1 MTSPT
6 RLLLAAALLLA
17 AIPVQAQ
24 DQTKKTKSEKKKE
37 KSDTTPPKPGKVSEF
52 WKGTA
57 PLEITL
63 TVNLKKIRGDRDK
76 AQAPWESATFS
87 YVDSGKTVTVPARVK
102 SRGISRLKICSLFP
116 PVWVDFASSDTK
128 KLLLD
133 HLNRFKL
140 VTPCKPP
147 NPFEKYTIEEYNLYR
162 VYGLLTP
169 IGHLAR
175 LMHMT
180 VVDSASGKPDFNRYV
195 FALEDPDEMASRL
208 GGKIFKAQG
217 AVASDMNTR
226 QTALVGMI
234 EYLLGNTDFSIYALH
249 NVELVQ
255 LNGDVFPV
263 VYDFD
268 QAGVIAPPYAIP
280 DQKLGIRS
288 VKDRVYRGLCVSP
301 DTVKS
306 VITEMLSKQSAILG
320 LYEDDVGKLI
330 GNPGVPE
337 SKRWFNDVFDEL
349 KDQRFVKNEILGK
362 CRDVR

>member
-1 MTSPT
+1 MQSPA

-17 AIPVQAQ
+17 ALPVQAQ
-24 DQTKKTKSEKKKE
+24 DATKKTKSEKKKE
-37 KSDTTPPKPGKVSEF
+37 KSDTTPPKPSKVSEF
-52 WKGTA
+52 WKSTT

-76 AQAPWESATFS
+76 SQAPWEWGQFS
-87 YVDSGKTVTVPARVK
+87 YVDSGKTVTVPARIK
-102 SRGISRLKICSLFP
+102 ARGISRLKICSLFP
-116 PVWVDFASSDTK
+116 PVWVDFAGSDTK
-128 KLLLD
+128 NLLLA

-147 NPFEKYTIEEYNLYR
+147 SAFERYTIEEYNLYR
-162 VYGLLTP
+162 VYGLITP

-195 FALEDPDEMASRL
+195 FALEDPDEMASRF
-208 GGKIFKAQG
+208 GGKIFKVEG
-217 AVASDMNTR
+217 AVAKDMDER
-226 QTALVGMI
+226 QTAITGVI

-249 NVELVQ
+249 NAELLQ
-255 LNGDVFPV
+255 LHGDIYPV

-268 QAGVIAPPYAIP
+268 QAGVIAPPYAAVDP
-280 DQKLGIRS
+280 KLGIRS
-288 VKDRVYRGLCVSP
+288 VKDRIYRGLCVSP
-301 DTVKS
+301 DTVKA
-306 VITEMLSKQSAILG
+306 VIADVLSKAPSILA
-320 LYEDDVGKLI
+320 LYDDDIGKLI

-337 SKRWFNDVFDEL
+337 SKRWFNQVFDEF
-349 KDQRFVKNEILGK
+349 KDQRFVKNEILDR